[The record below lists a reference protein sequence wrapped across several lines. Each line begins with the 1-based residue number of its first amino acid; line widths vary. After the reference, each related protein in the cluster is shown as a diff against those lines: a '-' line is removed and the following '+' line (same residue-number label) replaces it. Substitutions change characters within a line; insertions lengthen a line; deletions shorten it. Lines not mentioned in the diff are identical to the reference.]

1 MFDSLSLVSYFFY
14 KNLLTDTDIFQFSSI
29 IQDLLAYAFIYLKK
43 SAQTMYHRHKQI
55 RLLLLNII
63 FINSVLYCN
72 KAIPIWC
79 PMLPY
84 YY

>member
-43 SAQTMYHRHKQI
+43 SAQCIIDINKQD
-55 RLLLLNII
+55 
-63 FINSVLYCN
+63 
-72 KAIPIWC
+72 
-79 PMLPY
+79 Y
-84 YY
+84 YF